1 MGSRKRR
8 ARLEAGVGAPRAAV
22 AAGICLIAACTGRPG
37 GAPPS
42 PSAAVEGGPP
52 GVQAVVGFASVSDS
66 VPPDPAIAA
75 MIAPYRSQMEAHL
88 AEPLAQATGLFLKAD
103 PEGALDNLVADAVLH
118 GARARSRD
126 TVHVAMV
133 NDGGL
138 RVPIAEG
145 AVSMEHT
152 YEVLPFENYLVV
164 LTLTGAQLERLADEV
179 ARSGGEPVA
188 GWSMVLVGD
197 DATEVLVGDA
207 PIDPQGSYRLAT
219 VDYLANGGGSWSVL
233 WEAASAASDEGREEG
248 EGREELAV
256 LIRDVFVE
264 YIRERGVIH
273 PELDG
278 RIRREGP
285 GRPGR

>member
-1 MGSRKRR
+1 M
-8 ARLEAGVGAPRAAV
+8 
-22 AAGICLIAACTGRPG
+22 
-37 GAPPS
+37 
-42 PSAAVEGGPP
+42 
-52 GVQAVVGFASVSDS
+52 QAVVGFASVSDS
-66 VPPDPAIAA
+66 VPPDPSVEA

-88 AEPLAQATGLFLKAD
+88 AETLAQATGHFLKAD

-145 AVSMEHT
+145 AVSMRHT
-152 YEVLPFENYLVV
+152 YELLPFENYLVV
-164 LTLTGAQLERLADEV
+164 LSLTGVQLERLADEV

-188 GWSMVLVGD
+188 GWSMVLDGD
-197 DATEVLVGDA
+197 DAIGVLVGDA
-207 PIDPQGSYRLAT
+207 PIDPQGSYRVAT
-219 VDYLANGGGSWSVL
+219 VDYLADGGGSWSVL
-233 WEAASAASDEGREEG
+233 WEAASGEGREEG
-248 EGREELAV
+248 EGREDLAV
-256 LIRDVFVE
+256 LIRDVFVD
-264 YIRERGVIH
+264 YIRQRGVIH

-285 GRPGR
+285 GR